1 MDKKVLAGVGIGG
14 VVALFLGGNAIASR
28 IAAKQVDQ
36 AIADV
41 SEFVE
46 IDYRKVD
53 QSLLGRGTTVKDVV
67 ITPVLSG
74 DSIAVDEVVLY
85 DFKQKND
92 VPTYMKF
99 AVNGLSLTEESMET
113 SELFTDLGYEGEVA
127 ANFETEYEYEED
139 GQMMRLKKFEVGA
152 KNVGDIEMNFQFSNI
167 SLDEEAIASL
177 PFSLFGA
184 EFHNARI
191 SYKDDSF
198 IERVFETTAAA
209 EGISVEEAK
218 ESAIADLEADF
229 QTGESGLPE
238 EFVSEMKAFI
248 QDPDRF
254 TITFSP
260 DEPVPMSSFLGVE
273 GPEAVIE
280 LLNVKFES

>member
-14 VVALFLGGNAIASR
+14 AIALVLGGQAVASR
-28 IAAKQVDQ
+28 LAAKEVAK

-41 SEFVE
+41 SDYVE
-46 IDYRKVD
+46 IDYKKVE
-53 QSLLGRGTTVKDVV
+53 QSLLGRGTSVKDVV

-74 DSIAVDEVVLY
+74 ESIAVDEIVLY
-85 DFKQKND
+85 DFKQKDD

-99 AVNGLSLTEESMET
+99 AVNGLSLTDDSMET
-113 SELFTDLGYEGEVA
+113 SEMFTELGYKGNVA
-127 ANFETEYEYEED
+127 ANFATEYEYEAD
-139 GQMMRLKKFEVGA
+139 GQTMRLKKFEVGA
-152 KNVGDIEMNFQFSNI
+152 DDVGDIEMNFQFSNI
-167 SLDEEAIASL
+167 SLDEEAVANF

-184 EFHNARI
+184 EFHNAKITYR
-191 SYKDDSF
+191 DDSF
-198 IERVFETTAAA
+198 MERIFETTAAA
-209 EGISVEEAK
+209 EGISVKEAK

-229 QTGESGLPE
+229 ESGESGLPE

-260 DEPVPMSSFLGVE
+260 DEPVPMSSFISIE
-273 GPEAVIE
+273 GPEDVIE
-280 LLNVKFES
+280 LLNVRFES